1 MTLGD
6 LIERLEQEDQNK
18 VLKLGFDSP
27 HSYRGYYNELAFEPV
42 ENVTVSVMLD
52 AARSCVERT
61 FSGYKG
67 GYYTMTLLTD
77 CWLANY
83 GSCGDELTLR
93 LLNYMLNDRVALK
106 ECGNER

>member
-18 VLKLGFDSP
+18 VLKLGFNFP
-27 HSYRGYYNELAFEPV
+27 HSYRGYYDQLAFEPV
-42 ENVTVSVMLD
+42 ENVTVSEMLD

-67 GYYTMTLLTD
+67 GDYTMTLWTD

-83 GSCGDELTLR
+83 GSCGDELSLR
-93 LLNYMLNDRVALK
+93 LLNYMLNDLVSTQGGG
-106 ECGNER
+106 E